1 MTEPILFA
9 VMAIFAVGF
18 AIAMLLSDNAV
29 HSALFLIGTMG
40 CIAILFLLLN
50 APFLSMVQITV
61 YTGAIMVLFLFVI
74 MLLGSEQVRD
84 NVTPDV
90 RRSRRRFTII
100 ASFLAA
106 AMFVLVGI
114 PLTNLDLDLATETG
128 ELPQVRALNASPD
141 AGLVNV
147 YANDQLI
154 ASNLEFN
161 HYSRYV
167 DLAPGDYTLRIE
179 PAEGEGDALT
189 ADVSLSRN
197 MQQTLV
203 RYGVAAVGVI
213 SDDNTTVLQNRSA
226 RVSLFNAE
234 NTPISLVD
242 IGSDLNPNDDR
253 VLIEGLEPSA
263 LSAPIIVEEGAVFW
277 KLVDATNPANVLYDL
292 TGYQIDRNTSGTI
305 VLTNERIFDGT
316 TQGALRPLAVPV
328 IVAAR
333 PSFGGPEA
341 IGLELFG
348 DYMLVFQ
355 LLAMLLLAAM
365 IGAIVLTH
373 RELRSS
379 TRRVTGRRRVSRP
392 LVNAIASQVG
402 REVTSTESAPEL
414 QEPTANTPVG
424 S

>member
-1 MTEPILFA
+1 
-9 VMAIFAVGF
+9 MAIFAVGF

-74 MLLGSEQVRD
+74 MLLGSERLQEDVE
-84 NVTPDV
+84 PEV
-90 RRSRRRFTII
+90 RRSRRRFII
-100 ASFLAA
+100 VASFLAA

-141 AGLVNV
+141 SGLVNV
-147 YANDQLI
+147 YANNQLI
-154 ASNLEFN
+154 ASDLAFN
-161 HYSRYV
+161 TYSPYV
-167 DLAPGDYTLRIE
+167 DLSPGDYTLRIE
-179 PAEGEGDALT
+179 PAEGGGAALT

-203 RYGVAAVGVI
+203 SFGDDALSVI
-213 SDDNTTVLQNRSA
+213 SDDNTTILQDNSA
-226 RVSLFNAE
+226 RIALFNAE
-234 NTPISLVD
+234 TTPISLVD

-253 VLIEGLEPSA
+253 VLIESLESGA
-263 LSAPIIVEEGAVFW
+263 LSAPVIVEEGRVFW
-277 KLVDATNPANVLYDL
+277 QIVDASNTANVLYELDQ
-292 TGYQIDRNTSGTI
+292 YQIDRNTSGTI

-316 TQGALRPLAVPV
+316 PEGALRPLAVPV
-328 IVAAR
+328 IVNAR
-333 PSFGGPEA
+333 SSFGGPEA
-341 IGLELFG
+341 IGLELFSE
-348 DYMLVFQ
+348 YMLVFQ

-379 TRRVTGRRRVSRP
+379 ARRVTGRRRVSRP

-402 REVTSTESAPEL
+402 HEVTGVEAVPEL